1 MSPPLGIGWH
11 PGSHF
16 GYGVLGLRVSLEFAR
31 SGLRQPVLLH
41 DSEVPELHINA
52 FEKRL
57 IQPVLNQHRYYRE
70 QLKQYSA
77 AQFQADFPILHA
89 LSPDL
94 ATCLNTQIKSTKNFG
109 LVFAENTKL
118 MPGALEHA
126 RLQNKILAG
135 STWCADHLKRSGVEN
150 VHAWTQGVDTSVF
163 CPGPRNNYFRD
174 RFVIFSGGKLE
185 FRKGQDLVLEA
196 FRQFHLSHPDAL
208 LMTCWGNPWP
218 ETAHSIERST
228 VLSEQP
234 VWRNDST
241 LDLMSW
247 IDRLGISKD
256 AVYELPVI
264 SNSSMGQILRE
275 ADVALFPNRCEA
287 GTNLVAMEALATG
300 IPTILSSNTGHLDLL
315 KSVPC
320 YRLEQQQF
328 VEPLNQ
334 QDGVDGWGE
343 SSVDEILEMLERI
356 YRGREDARR
365 RGQEAAHAMAAWD
378 WKKQVPRLIDLLEE

>member
-16 GYGVLGLRVSLEFAR
+16 GYGVLGLRLVVEFLR
-31 SGLRQPVLLH
+31 SGLRHPVLLF
-41 DSEVPELHINA
+41 DSEMSKLQLNV

-57 IQPVLNQHRYYRE
+57 IQPVLNQHRHYRE
-70 QLKQYSA
+70 QLKKYSSA
-77 AQFQADFPILHA
+77 HFQTDFPILHA
-89 LSPDL
+89 LLPDL
-94 ATCLNTQIKSTKNFG
+94 ATCLNTQIKSKKSFG
-109 LVFAENTKL
+109 VIFSENTKL
-118 MPGALEHA
+118 VPKALEHA

-135 STWCADHLKRSGVEN
+135 STWCADHLKRSGVDN
-150 VHAWTQGVDTSVF
+150 VHVWTQGVDTSVF
-163 CPGPRNNYFRD
+163 CPGPRKNYFRD

-196 FRQFHLSHPDAL
+196 FRQFHLSRPDAL

-228 VLSEQP
+228 ILCEQP
-234 VWRNDST
+234 VWRDDST

-264 SNSSMGQILRE
+264 PNSAMGQILRE
-275 ADVALFPNRCEA
+275 ADAALFPNRCEA

-300 IPTILSSNTGHLDLL
+300 IPTILSSNTGHLDLV

-334 QDGVDGWGE
+334 KDGVEGWGQ
-343 SSVDEILEMLERI
+343 SSVDEILETLERI
-356 YRGREDARR
+356 YRDREDACQ
-365 RGQEAAHAMAAWD
+365 RGQEAAHAMADWD
-378 WKKQVPRLIDLLEE
+378 WKKQVPRLIDLLEG

>member
-1 MSPPLGIGWH
+1 M
-11 PGSHF
+11 
-16 GYGVLGLRVSLEFAR
+16 
-31 SGLRQPVLLH
+31 
-41 DSEVPELHINA
+41 
-52 FEKRL
+52 
-57 IQPVLNQHRYYRE
+57 
-70 QLKQYSA
+70 
-77 AQFQADFPILHA
+77 
-89 LSPDL
+89 
-94 ATCLNTQIKSTKNFG
+94 
-109 LVFAENTKL
+109 
-118 MPGALEHA
+118 
-126 RLQNKILAG
+126 AG
-135 STWCADHLKRSGVEN
+135 STWCADHLKRSGVKN
-150 VHAWTQGVDTSVF
+150 VQVWTQGVDTTVF

-196 FRQFHLSHPDAL
+196 FRKFHLSHPDAL

-228 VLSEQP
+228 ILREQP

-247 IDRLGISKD
+247 VDRLGISKD

-264 SNSSMGQILRE
+264 PNSSMVQILRE
-275 ADVALFPNRCEA
+275 AGVALFPNRCEA

-300 IPTILSSNTGHLDLL
+300 IPTILSSNTGHLDVS

-343 SSVDEILEMLERI
+343 SSVDEILETLERI
-356 YRGREDARR
+356 YRDREDACR
-365 RGQEAAHAMAAWD
+365 RGQEAAHAMADWD

>member
-16 GYGVLGLRVSLEFAR
+16 GYGVLGLRLVIELLR
-31 SGLRQPVLLH
+31 SGLRQPVLLF
-41 DSEVPELHINA
+41 DSEISKLQLNV

-57 IQPVLNQHRYYRE
+57 IQPALDQHH
-70 QLKQYSA
+70 QFQIQIKKHSSS
-77 AQFQADFPILHA
+77 QFQADFPIFHA
-89 LSPDL
+89 LSPEL
-94 ATCLNTQIKSTKNFG
+94 TTCLNVNFKSPKNFG
-109 LVFAENTKL
+109 VIFAENTKL
-118 MPGALEHA
+118 APNALENA
-126 RLQNKILAG
+126 RLQNKLVAG
-135 STWCADHLKRSGVEN
+135 STWCADHLKRSGVKN
-150 VHAWTQGVDTSVF
+150 VHAWTQGVDTTVF

-228 VLSEQP
+228 ILSEQP

-241 LDLMSW
+241 LNLMRW

-256 AVYELPVI
+256 AVYELPEI
-264 SNSSMGQILRE
+264 PNSSMGQIFRE

-343 SSVDEILEMLERI
+343 SSVDEILETLERI
-356 YRGREDARR
+356 YRDREDARR
-365 RGQEAAHAMAAWD
+365 RGQEAAHAMADWD
-378 WKKQVPRLIDLLEE
+378 WKKQVPRLIDLLEG

>member
-16 GYGVLGLRVSLEFAR
+16 GYGVLGLRLVVEFLR
-31 SGLRQPVLLH
+31 RGLRQPVLLF
-41 DSEVPELHINA
+41 DSEISKLQLNV

-57 IQPVLNQHRYYRE
+57 IQPTLDQHHHFRVQIKE
-70 QLKQYSA
+70 HSSS
-77 AQFQADFPILHA
+77 QFQADFPILHA

-94 ATCLNTQIKSTKNFG
+94 ATCLNTQIKSPKNFG
-109 LVFAENTKL
+109 VIFAENTKL
-118 MPGALEHA
+118 APNALEHA

-135 STWCADHLKRSGVEN
+135 STWCADHLKRSGVDN
-150 VHAWTQGVDTSVF
+150 VHVWTQGVDTTVF

-196 FRQFHLSHPDAL
+196 FRQFHLSHPDVL

-228 VLSEQP
+228 ILCEQP
-234 VWRNDST
+234 VWRDDST

-247 IDRLGISKD
+247 IKRLGISKE
-256 AVYELPVI
+256 AVYELPI
-264 SNSSMGQILRE
+264 IPNSSMGQILRE

-328 VEPLNQ
+328 VEPLSQ

-343 SSVDEILEMLERI
+343 SSVDEILEILERI
-356 YRGREDARR
+356 YRDREDARR
-365 RGQEAAHAMAAWD
+365 RGQEAAHAMADWD
-378 WKKQVPRLIDLLEE
+378 WKKQVPRLIDLLEG